1 MLTFLGAGRGCA
13 GALTGPSTR
22 HILPKNFE
30 KTALRKG
37 VGKFTVKMRGGHIY
51 GNYCTDY
58 RNTVVM
64 FEGAHHVPQE
74 LCGLDGRA
82 QGPEGDDC
90 QRQRQA
96 GVVQTGG
103 LVDHHV
109 DHH

>member
-1 MLTFLGAGRGCA
+1 MFVLIVLIIT
-13 GALTGPSTR
+13 
-22 HILPKNFE
+22 I
-30 KTALRKG
+30 
-37 VGKFTVKMRGGHIY
+37 
-51 GNYCTDY
+51 
-58 RNTVVM
+58 VM
-64 FEGAHHVPQE
+64 FAGAHHVPQE

-109 DHH
+109 EYQSTT